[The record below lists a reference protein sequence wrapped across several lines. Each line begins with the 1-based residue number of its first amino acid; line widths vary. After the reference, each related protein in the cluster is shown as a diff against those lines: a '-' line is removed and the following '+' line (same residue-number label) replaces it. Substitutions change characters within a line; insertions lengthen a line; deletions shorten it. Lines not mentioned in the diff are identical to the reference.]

1 MTNPTQ
7 ETHNKITKDN
17 NNKQQQHTNIE
28 LLSPKTSV
36 LIRTRPRAQHNNFV
50 IWVKEFS
57 MINASLKLFL
67 AR

>member
-1 MTNPTQ
+1 MKQHTTHKPTSKEIQ
-7 ETHNKITKDN
+7 L
-17 NNKQQQHTNIE
+17 HTNIK

-57 MINASLKLFL
+57 MINVSLKLFL